1 MALKGLYRITH
12 HRKFNININHIDG
25 TKVLTLSLISK
36 SNISWK
42 KKTGASPPFFH
53 YYYLVYSCLF
63 FLFKSNLYV
72 STTSQVLLFLLSF
85 LHPVIIHSPPVS
97 MAAALFKKAWYAEL
111 LPARNLGALL
121 IPCQTI
127 EDTWSG
133 QEILSIESGSNLM
146 QWGGFVSNFQA
157 RAYL

>member
-12 HRKFNININHIDG
+12 HRKFNTNINHIDG
-25 TKVLTLSLISK
+25 MKVLTLSMISK
-36 SNISWK
+36 PNISWK
-42 KKTGASPPFFH
+42 KNRGKSTILS
-53 YYYLVYSCLF
+53 LLLF
-63 FLFKSNLYV
+63 GVQLPLFSESNLYV
-72 STTSQVLLFLLSF
+72 STTSQVLFLLSF

-97 MAAALFKKAWYAEL
+97 MAVALFKEAWYAEL

-121 IPCQTI
+121 MPCQTI

-146 QWGGFVSNFQA
+146 QRGGFVSNFQA